1 MWTCISIK
9 LFYTVHYTFEPMLG
23 VTGAF
28 AIYWLLTTRSSCVGR
43 HHVADEKR
51 RILPSRFLSVH
62 SKESAAASLPGTM
75 LTYSAIKIQ
84 HQRATITLR
93 TCSST
98 YYLHGMSC

>member
-62 SKESAAASLPGTM
+62 SKESAAASLPGAM
-75 LTYSAIKIQ
+75 LAYSAIKTQ
-84 HQRATITLR
+84 HQRATVTLR

-98 YYLHGMSC
+98 YYRHGMSC